1 MRIVVLATLFAITA
15 CSEDAAVISEVK
27 KTEAERK
34 VEYGPW
40 ELRQHITL
48 LGEPIEGAFV
58 SRREAWLKAGDDILA
73 TCVMTGDARMDE
85 SGNPLEVSPRHSRQA
100 ETVAFI
106 QPLVQ
111 ALGFTPLKSG
121 PLHHELP
128 IPNEVWC
135 W

>member
-1 MRIVVLATLFAITA
+1 MIKLIHQSLKKRVFMRIVVLATLFAITA
-15 CSEDAAVISEVK
+15 CSEDAAVISDVK

-85 SGNPLEVSPRHSRQA
+85 SGNPLRG
-100 ETVAFI
+100 
-106 QPLVQ
+106 QPASFKTSGDCSFYTTTRVH
-111 ALGFTPLKSG
+111 APEKWTPSS
-121 PLHHELP
+121 
-128 IPNEVWC
+128 
-135 W
+135 